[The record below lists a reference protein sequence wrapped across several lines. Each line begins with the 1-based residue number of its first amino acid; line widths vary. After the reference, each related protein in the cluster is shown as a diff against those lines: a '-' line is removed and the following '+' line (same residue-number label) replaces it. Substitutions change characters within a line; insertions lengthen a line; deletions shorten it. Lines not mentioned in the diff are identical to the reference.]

1 MEEIYDSSIVE
12 EWLAGSG
19 IRDRFDTEEM
29 QFSVRRYSKGEI
41 IASPDRPV
49 RGLMFIAEGSGGIYG
64 IRKDGS
70 LNPVSLVSSPGIIG
84 DFEFL
89 EAWMTPFYVEAMTGM
104 VCIVLHTE
112 ECRERLFQDPRFLC
126 VLLRSIAG
134 KFSMLISI
142 EGVEGT
148 VEDRL
153 LRYMHDFCSDGIMN
167 GVEKTMYMLRC
178 SRRQLQRA
186 LSCLCEDGQIERI
199 GKGRYRLLM

>member
-84 DFEFL
+84 DFEFRDL
-89 EAWMTPFYVEAMTGM
+89 LSILSH
-104 VCIVLHTE
+104 IVASLRMELLLT
-112 ECRERLFQDPRFLC
+112 QD
-126 VLLRSIAG
+126 
-134 KFSMLISI
+134 
-142 EGVEGT
+142 T
-148 VEDRL
+148 
-153 LRYMHDFCSDGIMN
+153 
-167 GVEKTMYMLRC
+167 
-178 SRRQLQRA
+178 
-186 LSCLCEDGQIERI
+186 
-199 GKGRYRLLM
+199 

>member
-89 EAWMTPFYVEAMTGM
+89 EAGMTPFYMEAMTGM

-112 ECRERLFQDPRFLC
+112 ECRERLFQYPRFLC
-126 VLLRSIAG
+126 VLFRSIAR
-134 KFSMLISI
+134 KFSMLISS
-142 EGVEGT
+142 
-148 VEDRL
+148 DL
-153 LRYMHDFCSDGIMN
+153 LSILSHIVAS
-167 GVEKTMYMLRC
+167 LRINC
-178 SRRQLQRA
+178 
-186 LSCLCEDGQIERI
+186 SCLCHDV
-199 GKGRYRLLM
+199 YRSSCMSTLYLTAASHG